1 MPDRELIG
9 RILRDARENCG
20 ITQQAAAEHL
30 GLSRT
35 LIAQIELGNRPVSPD
50 ELSKLGGLY
59 GQSVVDLTGE
69 QSAGDDDVL
78 LVLFDLAPEL
88 LSKGVKARV
97 TDVLDLCREVRLLE
111 RRLGRGPRR
120 FPRHEQ
126 PSPRTAAEALAQGE
140 QVADDERRRL
150 GLSGNSTPDVP
161 DLLASQ
167 SVLRAHVDLPDDVA
181 GVFVF
186 HESVGAAVWTNL
198 RQGDPHQRHSLAH
211 EYAHALLDRDRGVLV
226 TKRGNAGELV
236 EKRANAFATAFL
248 MPEEGMRSALGSWD
262 KGQASRRTHIAFD
275 ALAQES
281 IRAETRTVPGSQ
293 SITQLDIWGLARRF
307 RASYPAVVHRLR
319 ALEVLSEADAGALLG
334 AGARRSAERLLSA
347 FGSGFER
354 VRSQP
359 EGGLLDLKFEI
370 VSLAVEGHRRGVVDA
385 PFLERVA
392 SKLRL
397 PQLSAARL
405 RELGAAVR

>member
-9 RILRDARENCG
+9 RILRDARENCDL
-20 ITQQAAAEHL
+20 TQRAAAEHL

-35 LIAQIELGNRPVSPD
+35 SIAQIELGNRPASPD
-50 ELSKLGGLY
+50 ELAKLGVLY
-59 GQSVVDLTGE
+59 GKSVVDLAGE
-69 QSAGDDDVL
+69 QSAADDDLL

-88 LSKGVKARV
+88 LSKGVKTRV
-97 TDVLDLCREVRLLE
+97 TDVLDLCREVRVLE
-111 RRLGRGPRR
+111 RQLGRGFRR
-120 FPRHEQ
+120 LPCYEL
-126 PSPRTAAEALAQGE
+126 PSPRTAAEALAHGE
-140 QVADDERRRL
+140 EVANDERRRL
-150 GLSGNSTPDVP
+150 GLSGNLPLDVP

-167 SVLRAHVDLPDDVA
+167 GILHARVDLPDGVA
-181 GVFVF
+181 GVAVF
-186 HESVGAAVWTNL
+186 HESAGPAVWTNL
-198 RQGDPHQRHSLAH
+198 RQGDAHQRHSLAH

-248 MPEEGMRSALGSWD
+248 MPEEGMRSALASCD

-275 ALAQES
+275 ALAQEG
-281 IRAETRTVPGSQ
+281 IRAETRTAPGSQ
-293 SITQLDIWGLARRF
+293 SITQLDICGLARRF
-307 RASYPAVVHRLR
+307 RASYPAVVYRLR
-319 ALEVLSEADAGALLG
+319 ALEVVSEVDASAFLSAGSH
-334 AGARRSAERLLSA
+334 RSAGRVLSA

-354 VRSQP
+354 AHSKQ
-359 EGGLLDLKFEI
+359 EHGLLDLKFEI
-370 VSLAVEGHRRGVVDA
+370 VSLAAEGYRRGVVDG

-405 RELGAAVR
+405 RQLGAAVR